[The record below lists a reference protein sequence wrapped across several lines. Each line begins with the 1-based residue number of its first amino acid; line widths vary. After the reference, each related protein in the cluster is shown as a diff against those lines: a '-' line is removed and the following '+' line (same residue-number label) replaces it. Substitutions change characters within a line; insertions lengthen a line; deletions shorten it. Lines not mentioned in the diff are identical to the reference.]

1 MIGRI
6 LNKAF
11 IVEDD
16 NWFKGDD
23 LKTYSVLLDV
33 AIDTV
38 DKDQRVAALTRIRK
52 MAFDYIDAGN
62 MLGYQLIADW
72 NVLQYQTDNALTYYM
87 KSGLPATMEKI
98 EKYKVKAESSAGS
111 CILLGEAYFLN
122 GNDSEG
128 IRYLKKCKELGC
140 SGAEGALRLH
150 SKGPVR
156 VA

>member
-38 DKDQRVAALTRIRK
+38 DKDFI
-52 MAFDYIDAGN
+52 
-62 MLGYQLIADW
+62 
-72 NVLQYQTDNALTYYM
+72 
-87 KSGLPATMEKI
+87 I
-98 EKYKVKAESSAGS
+98 E
-111 CILLGEAYFLN
+111 LL
-122 GNDSEG
+122 
-128 IRYLKKCKELGC
+128 R
-140 SGAEGALRLH
+140 
-150 SKGPVR
+150 
-156 VA
+156 

>member
-72 NVLQYQTDNALTYYM
+72 NVLQYQTDNALT
-87 KSGLPATMEKI
+87 
-98 EKYKVKAESSAGS
+98 
-111 CILLGEAYFLN
+111 
-122 GNDSEG
+122 
-128 IRYLKKCKELGC
+128 
-140 SGAEGALRLH
+140 
-150 SKGPVR
+150 
-156 VA
+156 